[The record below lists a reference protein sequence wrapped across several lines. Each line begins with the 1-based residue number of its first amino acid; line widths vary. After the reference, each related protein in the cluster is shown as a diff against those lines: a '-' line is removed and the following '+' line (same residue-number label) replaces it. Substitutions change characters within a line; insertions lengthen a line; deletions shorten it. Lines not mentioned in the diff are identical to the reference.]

1 MCVTTC
7 LQVVAVLN
15 GVGAIL
21 GIEEDLLGA
30 TVLAW
35 GETLPDLVAMLAVA
49 RAGGS
54 PSPPLSASEIEQA
67 ILQICSLQHCGLPAG
82 PDILSA
88 RPRKT
93 TWPWDST
100 CSGGPP

>member
-1 MCVTTC
+1 M

-15 GVGAIL
+15 GAGAIL

-49 RAGGS
+49 RAGTS
-54 PSPPLSASEIEQA
+54 
-67 ILQICSLQHCGLPAG
+67 QHLNPVGL
-82 PDILSA
+82 
-88 RPRKT
+88 
-93 TWPWDST
+93 
-100 CSGGPP
+100 C